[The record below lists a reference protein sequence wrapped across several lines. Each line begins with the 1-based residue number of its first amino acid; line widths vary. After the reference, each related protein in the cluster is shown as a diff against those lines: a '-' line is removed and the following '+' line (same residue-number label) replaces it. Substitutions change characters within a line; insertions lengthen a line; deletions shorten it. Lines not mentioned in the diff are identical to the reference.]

1 MAESTAALKKI
12 AQVAEERNTLLK
24 TQQQFEI
31 MKIMPN
37 TPMAQQFFLAMQ
49 QSILDSMNST
59 PAPTVSEWTSPQPT
73 QTERQNRFLTEQ
85 EMDMQRFN
93 ARFARERDG
102 SFHENAPLYA
112 EDTQQSSPI
121 TQDIDNLPH
130 TQTDVPL
137 FVPETQYPTPDEQT
151 QIESEHIQV
160 YERESEDAQLDEF
173 EDDDEEESEDLL
185 HY

>member
-1 MAESTAALKKI
+1 MQSTPPSSAIDLSLAESTAALKKI
-12 AQVAEERNTLLK
+12 AQAAEERNTLLK

-31 MKIMPN
+31 MKMMPH
-37 TPMAQQFFLAMQ
+37 TPMAQQFFLVMQ

-59 PAPTVSEWTSPQPT
+59 PTPTLPEWTSPQST

-112 EDTQQSSPI
+112 EDT
-121 TQDIDNLPH
+121 
-130 TQTDVPL
+130 
-137 FVPETQYPTPDEQT
+137 
-151 QIESEHIQV
+151 
-160 YERESEDAQLDEF
+160 
-173 EDDDEEESEDLL
+173 
-185 HY
+185 

>member
-1 MAESTAALKKI
+1 
-12 AQVAEERNTLLK
+12 
-24 TQQQFEI
+24 
-31 MKIMPN
+31 
-37 TPMAQQFFLAMQ
+37 
-49 QSILDSMNST
+49 
-59 PAPTVSEWTSPQPT
+59 
-73 QTERQNRFLTEQ
+73 
-85 EMDMQRFN
+85 MDMQRFN
-93 ARFARERDG
+93 ARFAQERDG

-173 EDDDEEESEDLL
+173 EDDDEEESEFLL
-185 HY
+185 QY